1 MITNLLLI
9 AEPATPWNIVTQI
22 DQQARIRAIVESKQL
37 FTLKEQQSG
46 PNHLEVAEAAGS
58 LGSLYEFVNIRKP
71 RRFSNAHWRSAIPL
85 PANCSVSRSCMQS
98 RIALLKRS
106 RSVNGLWLSLRRN
119 SDRTTRFERSR
130 YWIITRTSCA
140 SWAIWR
146 RRKPSRPELRRF
158 EQRTA
163 V

>member
-1 MITNLLLI
+1 MTNLLLI

-71 RRFSNAHWRSAIPL
+71 RRFSNAHWRSA
-85 PANCSVSRSCMQS
+85 
-98 RIALLKRS
+98 
-106 RSVNGLWLSLRRN
+106 
-119 SDRTTRFERSR
+119 
-130 YWIITRTSCA
+130 
-140 SWAIWR
+140 
-146 RRKPSRPELRRF
+146 
-158 EQRTA
+158 
-163 V
+163 